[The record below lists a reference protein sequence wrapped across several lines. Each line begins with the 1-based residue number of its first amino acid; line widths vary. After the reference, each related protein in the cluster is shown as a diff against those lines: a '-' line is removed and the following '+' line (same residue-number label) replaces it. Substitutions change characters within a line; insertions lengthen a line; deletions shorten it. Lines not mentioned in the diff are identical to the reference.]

1 MYKFQNEV
9 MRILKICVISTE
21 MTVPGVLMAKNVIL
35 DVYLK
40 LLYGIITWPIKS
52 LLLYNA

>member
-21 MTVPGVLMAKNVIL
+21 MTVLGVLIPKNVIL

-40 LLYGIITWPIKS
+40 LLYGTITWLIKS
-52 LLLYNA
+52 LFLYNV